1 MTSVVHYGGEMQTKV
16 RSVVSFALLS
26 GVAVLA
32 GHTSA
37 QGWKPERNVELTIPA
52 TPGGSNDI
60 AGRLVQKLWTDL
72 KLLPVSSSITN
83 RGGGEHVVAYTY
95 VSQRT
100 GDPHSIGLMST
111 PMLVNPIQ
119 GRTQL
124 THNDVTPLAYL
135 ITEPMIA
142 VVRADSPL
150 KTGKDLIDALSKNPG
165 SVSVALTSTGHRVS
179 VGLPMHKGGVNIKNV
194 RMPAF
199 KGGGETVT
207 AVMGGHADVLITS
220 VSTSVPHIESG
231 KMRGIAVSSMKRLG
245 GPLASV
251 PTWQELGYQSSG
263 SWKGIMGPKGLTP
276 AQIAFWEDVMRK
288 TAASDEIRQY
298 AEQNQWLVEFKGAAE
313 TRKWLDQES
322 AALKS
327 IMVALGLAKQP

>member
-1 MTSVVHYGGEMQTKV
+1 MQV
-16 RSVVSFALLS
+16 RWSAALAASLTLFA
-26 GVAVLA
+26 APA
-32 GHTSA
+32 SA
-37 QGWKPERNVELTIPA
+37 QAWKPERNVELTIPA

-60 AGRLVQKLWTDL
+60 AGRLMQKLWTEL
-72 KLLPVSSSITN
+72 KLLPVSSSVTN

-100 GDPHSIGLMST
+100 GDAHSLGLMST
-111 PMLVNPIQ
+111 PMLLNPIQ

-124 THNDVTPLAYL
+124 THNDVTPIAYV

-150 KTGKDLIDALSKNPG
+150 KTGKDLLDALSKNPAG
-165 SVSVALTSTGHRVS
+165 TSIALTSTGHRIS
-179 VGLPMHKGGVNIKNV
+179 VGIPLHKAGVSIKNV

-231 KMRGIAVSSMKRLG
+231 KMRGLAVSSTKRLG
-245 GPLASV
+245 GPLADV

-263 SWKGIMGPKGLTP
+263 SWKGVMAPKGITP
-276 AQIAFWEDVMRK
+276 PQIAFWEDVMRK

-313 TRKWLDQES
+313 TRKWLDQEA

-327 IMVALGLAKQP
+327 IMTELGLTKAP

>member
-1 MTSVVHYGGEMQTKV
+1 MKTALRV
-16 RSVVSFALLS
+16 RSPAAFIACIALS
-26 GVAVLA
+26 A
-32 GHTSA
+32 GPAAA
-37 QGWKPERNVELTIPA
+37 QAWKPDRNVELTIPA

-60 AGRLVQKLWTDL
+60 AGRLIQKLWTDL
-72 KLLPVSSSITN
+72 KLLPVSSSVTN

-95 VSQRT
+95 VAQRT
-100 GDPHSIGLMST
+100 GDPHSLGLMST
-111 PMLVNPIQ
+111 PMLLNPIQ

-124 THNDVTPLAYL
+124 THNDVTPIAYV

-142 VVRADSPL
+142 VVRADSPI
-150 KTGKDLIDALSKNPG
+150 KTGKDLLDALVKNPA
-165 SVSVALTSTGHRVS
+165 STSIALTSTGHRIS
-179 VGLPMHKGGVNIKNV
+179 VGIPLHKAGVSIKNV

-231 KMRGIAVSSMKRLG
+231 KMRGVAVSSSKRLG
-245 GPLASV
+245 GPLADV

-263 SWKGIMGPKGLTP
+263 SWKGVMAPKGITP

-288 TAASDEIRQY
+288 TAQSDEIVRY
-298 AEQNQWLVEFKGAAE
+298 AEKSLWLVEFKGSAE
-313 TRKWLDQES
+313 TRKWLDQEA
-322 AALKS
+322 AALKLVMS
-327 IMVALGLAKQP
+327 ELGLIRQ

>member
-1 MTSVVHYGGEMQTKV
+1 MQRKPASTRSMVLFFACLASVASH
-16 RSVVSFALLS
+16 A
-26 GVAVLA
+26 A
-32 GHTSA
+32 A
-37 QGWKPERNVELTIPA
+37 QGWKPDRNVELTIPA

-60 AGRLVQKLWTDL
+60 AGRTVQKVWTDL
-72 KLLPVSSSITN
+72 KLLPVSSSINN

-100 GDPHSIGLMST
+100 GDAHAIGLMST
-111 PMLVNPIQ
+111 PMLLNPIE
-119 GRTQL
+119 GRTKL
-124 THNDVTPLAYL
+124 THNDVTPIAYL

-150 KTGKDLIDALSKNPG
+150 KTGKDLVEALAKNPG
-165 SVSVALTSTGHRVS
+165 SVSIALTSTGHRIS
-179 VGLPMHKGGVNIKNV
+179 VGVPLHKANVAIKNV

-199 KGGGETVT
+199 KGGGETIT

-231 KMRGIAVSSMKRLG
+231 KMRGIAVSSTKRLG

-263 SWKGIMGPKGLTP
+263 SWKGVMAPKGVTP
-276 AQIAFWEDVMRK
+276 AQVAFWEEVMRR
-288 TAASDEIRQY
+288 TAASEELRQY
-298 AEQNQWLVEFKGAAE
+298 ADQNQWLVEFKGAAE
-313 TRKWLDQES
+313 TRKWLEQEAS
-322 AALKS
+322 ALRV
-327 IMVALGLAKQP
+327 IMAELGLTKAP